1 MELIN
6 FLTSAEDICIDPET
20 VKIFIFIG
28 KIVTILK
35 IIVPII
41 LVIIGSVDLIKAVMA
56 QKDDEIKKAYSTL
69 LKRVIIG
76 VVIFFLPGL
85 VKMVINLADNND
97 KSNSKCWTKV
107 FGYNEVIN
115 KSTNLEIPKALN
127 I

>member
-6 FLTSAEDICIDPET
+6 FLTSAADICTDSQT
-20 VKIFIFIG
+20 VKIFVFIG
-28 KIVTILK
+28 NIVTILK

-97 KSNSKCWTKV
+97 KANSECWTKV